1 MVQPGAAAPDFTLPG
16 LDGLEYALHEAVG
29 KGPVL
34 LAFWQKDC
42 GTCKLAAPY
51 LDRLYDAYE
60 NLTWS
65 FWAICQNDA
74 GGAASFVRQYGFR
87 PTVLVDGPGLGVS
100 RIYDPES
107 TPTLY
112 LIEPEQGV
120 TLVSTGFAKDELNE
134 ISRRVAGYAGAE
146 YVEVAPPGDGAPPF
160 KPG

>member
-1 MVQPGAAAPDFTLPG
+1 MVQPGAPAPDFTLPG
-16 LDGLEYALHEAVG
+16 LDGLEYALHEALG
-29 KGPVL
+29 KGPAL

-74 GGAASFVRQYGFR
+74 AGAAGFVRQHAFR
-87 PTVLVDGPGLGVS
+87 PTVLVDGPALGVS
-100 RIYDPES
+100 RIYDPDA

-112 LIEPEQGV
+112 LIEPEAGV
-120 TLVSTGFAKDELNE
+120 TLVSAGFVKDELNA
-134 ISRRVAGYAGAE
+134 ISRRIAAYAGAA
-146 YVEVAPPGDGAPPF
+146 YVEVAPADDGNPAF